1 MIRELVFSLRL
12 NIRELV
18 FPLRSNIK
26 FPFAMQY
33 TVNKLEKGKVEVKVD
48 VPKAAFE
55 EVYGQT
61 VKAFGK
67 DTKIAGFRPGMA
79 PDDLVEGHVGSNKIL
94 NETASFLITKHLGDI
109 FKKEELVPLDSPK
122 IAIDT
127 LAVGSPFSF
136 TASFTLRPQIKVGN
150 WKAIGVKKI
159 KAREITVKDIEE
171 SIKNIYDAWKKQKQG
186 EGSRVKG
193 EEDEGSPPAGGVIYD
208 AKGNVVESKSE
219 VKVESGGKNKVKIYN
234 IDDEFAKAI
243 GARDLVH
250 LHEIIKKDLETL
262 VADQVETQL
271 EQEIFDEILKLGELE
286 VPEVLVEDELNRI
299 LIRMNS
305 ELEKQGKTL
314 ESYITEEK
322 TTIDGLKDKWREQA
336 SKNVR
341 ISLVMDTI
349 GREEKVQV
357 TKEELEAA
365 IAGVNQA
372 NLSADQKRD
381 LENYL
386 VTSIFQAKTLD
397 LVKKTVAA

>member
-1 MIRELVFSLRL
+1 MVKSSF
-12 NIRELV
+12 V
-18 FPLRSNIK
+18 
-26 FPFAMQY
+26 MQY

-55 EVYGQT
+55 EVYGET

-67 DTKIAGFRPGMA
+67 NTKIAGFRPGMA
-79 PDDLVEGHVGSNKIL
+79 PADLVEGQVGSNKIL
-94 NETASFLITKHLGDI
+94 NETASFLISKHLGDI
-109 FKKEELVPLDSPK
+109 FKKEDLIPLDSPK
-122 IAIDT
+122 IAVDS
-127 LAVGSPFSF
+127 LAAASRFSF
-136 TASFTLRPQIKVGN
+136 TASFTLRPQIKVVG
-150 WKAIGVKKI
+150 WKKI
-159 KAREITVKDIEE
+159 KVKKVAAKEVTAKDIEE
-171 SIKNIYDAWKKQKQG
+171 SIKNIHEAWLKQKKSQSG
-186 EGSRVKG
+186 ESKSEGK
-193 EEDEGSPPAGGVIYD
+193 DENVIYD
-208 AKGNVVESKSE
+208 AKGNPIP
-219 VKVESGGKNKVKIYN
+219 VKQGKNKVEVHH

-243 GARDLVH
+243 GARDLAH

-262 VADQVETQL
+262 VADQVETKL
-271 EQEIFDEILKLGELE
+271 EQEIFEEILKLEEIE
-286 VPEVLVEDELNRI
+286 VPEILVEDELNRI

-314 ESYITEEK
+314 EGYLAEEK
-322 TTIDGLKDKWREQA
+322 TTIDVLKDKWREQA
-336 SKNVR
+336 TKNVK

-365 IAGVNQA
+365 LAGVNQT